1 MKKMFSFPL
10 GKKCRW
16 LTVIIVCFLVVFS
29 PFVFISS
36 AQGSG
41 IVFDY
46 VSSSNIVNKVDQDV
60 VFTCVFSP
68 SISPKN
74 VTVHILY
81 PGLNSSE
88 FDMVETETGKFVNTT
103 SFSILGL
110 YSFFITANVDTRMVN
125 SVSRSFW
132 ISTSLLDR
140 DNDGMNDAW
149 EQFYGFD
156 PTDPSDAD
164 SDYDGDGYKNLDEFK
179 LGTDPLDA
187 DYVEFVMLY
196 IDSHLQLI
204 VLTMFFLLIALLCS
218 LVGLRR
224 STRWI

>member
-1 MKKMFSFPL
+1 
-10 GKKCRW
+10 
-16 LTVIIVCFLVVFS
+16 VCFLVVFGQII
-29 PFVFISS
+29 FVVS

-46 VSSSNIVNKVDQDV
+46 VSSSNKVNKVDQDV

-68 SISPKN
+68 SISPEN
-74 VTVHILY
+74 VSVHIYY
-81 PGLNSSE
+81 PGSNSTE
-88 FDMVETETGKFVNTT
+88 LAMVETETGKFVNTT
-103 SFSILGL
+103 SFSIIGP
-110 YSFFITANVDTRMVN
+110 YSFFITATVDNKMVT

-132 ISTSLLDR
+132 ITSSLLDR
-140 DNDGMNDAW
+140 DNDGMNDDW

-156 PTDPSDAD
+156 PSDPSDAY
-164 SDYDGDGYKNLDEFK
+164 SDYDDDGYNNLEEFR

-187 DYVEFVMLY
+187 DYFEFVMVY
-196 IDSHLQLI
+196 VNSHLQLI
-204 VLTMFFLLIALLCS
+204 ILTMFFLLIALLCS